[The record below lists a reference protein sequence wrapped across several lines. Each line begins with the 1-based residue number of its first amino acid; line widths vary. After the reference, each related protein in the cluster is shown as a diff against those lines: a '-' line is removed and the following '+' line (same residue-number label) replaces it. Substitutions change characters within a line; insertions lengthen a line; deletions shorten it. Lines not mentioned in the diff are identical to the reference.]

1 MIDQSSYNITE
12 SRDHKG
18 KQVLPP
24 IKSLLP
30 SYPKEESM
38 ELTCCDN
45 QTQKKKK
52 SRCNLPKHV
61 TNILNEWLSNHLDN
75 PYPTASEKKELI
87 EKTNLSSVQLSNW
100 FINVRRRK
108 LFSQYYDLKD
118 KPISRRSSIA
128 KPKNSEDKDKLLEL
142 EYMYTKKRMSLE
154 NILNDISTDNE
165 EIYTKKP
172 STECTANKCV
182 NREKKSVHQ
191 PRIILE
197 ADEIKL
203 EEKFNF
209 QPFVKRKKLMDR
221 LYDLKKIYYVNDGDA
236 TEEQP

>member
-1 MIDQSSYNITE
+1 MIDQQSYSNMNE
-12 SRDHKG
+12 PKNN
-18 KQVLPP
+18 KQALPP
-24 IKSLLP
+24 IQSLLC
-30 SYPKEESM
+30 SYPKDDA
-38 ELTCCDN
+38 LDIACCDK

-61 TNILNEWLSNHLDN
+61 TNILNEWLSDHLDN

-118 KPISRRSSIA
+118 KPISRSSSIT
-128 KPKNSEDKDKLLEL
+128 KQRNTEDKDKQLEL
-142 EYMYTKKRMSLE
+142 EYMHTKKRMSLQ
-154 NILNDISTDNE
+154 NILNVCSPEDEPCTTENTNDCKKNNYTSKNKST
-165 EIYTKKP
+165 
-172 STECTANKCV
+172 ST
-182 NREKKSVHQ
+182 
-191 PRIILE
+191 PRIIME

-209 QPFVKRKKLMDR
+209 QPFTKRKKLMDR
-221 LYDLKKIYYVNDGDA
+221 LYDLKKIYYVNDGDC
-236 TEEQP
+236 TGEQP